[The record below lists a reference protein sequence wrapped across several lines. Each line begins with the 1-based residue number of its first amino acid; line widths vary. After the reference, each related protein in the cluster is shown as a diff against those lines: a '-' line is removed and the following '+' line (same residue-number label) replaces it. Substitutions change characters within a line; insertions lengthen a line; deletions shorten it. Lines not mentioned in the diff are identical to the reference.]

1 MKSTPFIS
9 NFRFPTDYLKIFH
22 IFFSPITQIRNICH
36 VLYNHQQQRSHS
48 GIRNM
53 NQLLSGLASPKK
65 SFGYLK
71 KTTTEFIYII
81 FLFHNFFPFGHPVW
95 MPIFNANVCNRSCR
109 WQVLCI
115 AMQRIAFYTHFT
127 VQQILFPYHQM
138 YLIPDSIFRSLKWF
152 FSENL

>member
-48 GIRNM
+48 GMRNM

-65 SFGYLK
+65 SFGYLIK
-71 KTTTEFIYII
+71 DNNRVYIY
-81 FLFHNFFPFGHPVW
+81 
-95 MPIFNANVCNRSCR
+95 
-109 WQVLCI
+109 
-115 AMQRIAFYTHFT
+115 HF
-127 VQQILFPYHQM
+127 
-138 YLIPDSIFRSLKWF
+138 S
-152 FSENL
+152 FS